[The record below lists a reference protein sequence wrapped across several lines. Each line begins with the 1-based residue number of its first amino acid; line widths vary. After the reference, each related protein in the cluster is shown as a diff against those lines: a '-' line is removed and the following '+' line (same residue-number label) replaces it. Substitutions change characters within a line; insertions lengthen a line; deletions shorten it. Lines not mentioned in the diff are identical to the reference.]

1 MREHKTKMNEIKK
14 FTNYNSR
21 LVALDMRCK
30 NLEHR
35 KVTNIDLFN
44 KGIEWFESGLTL
56 NDADDKMKIDFN
68 FVNGYEKAKR
78 MKNINENLE
87 ILGSEWFESGL
98 SLDTA
103 PDTYI
108 NNPYFMNGYNKAS
121 EKIGNKKL

>member
-1 MREHKTKMNEIKK
+1 MREHKIKMNEIKR

-21 LVALDMRCK
+21 LVALDMRSK

-35 KVTNIDLFN
+35 KVSNMDIFN
-44 KGIEWFESGLTL
+44 KGVAWFESGLSL
-56 NDADDKMKIDFN
+56 DDADDKIKVDFN

-98 SLDTA
+98 TLDTA

-108 NNPYFMNGYNKAS
+108 NNPYFINGYNKARKKN
-121 EKIGNKKL
+121 ENKKL